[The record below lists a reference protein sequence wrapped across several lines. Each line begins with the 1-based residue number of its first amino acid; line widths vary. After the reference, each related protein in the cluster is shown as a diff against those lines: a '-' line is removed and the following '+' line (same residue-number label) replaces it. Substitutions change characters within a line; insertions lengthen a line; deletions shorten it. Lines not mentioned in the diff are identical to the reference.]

1 MYVLDP
7 VERLYSFIN
16 HCVHNQWP
24 FCQKWNFQIEPIIEY
39 ATKFFE
45 KYNSTSWY
53 DGIRATGYP
62 SIWYDDFLNVS
73 SPKTRDPQTI
83 KPEDRTGSRFFSVLD
98 RFCPWIPETA
108 NKILDIL

>member
-1 MYVLDP
+1 MKKRRPLTILYLYETRKTLHLWKEAFKHIKCYITYVLDP

-16 HCVHNQWP
+16 HCVNHKWQ

-53 DGIRATGYP
+53 HGIRSSTTGYP
-62 SIWYDDFLNVS
+62 PVWYDDFINVS
-73 SPKTRDPQTI
+73 FP
-83 KPEDRTGSRFFSVLD
+83 
-98 RFCPWIPETA
+98 
-108 NKILDIL
+108 